1 MFYLGVDSFA
11 AYCIAVTF
19 AHWNFLFLSL
29 KTMKNI
35 GTGTAIAIQVGY
47 KLIHTSQHQKD

>member
-1 MFYLGVDSFA
+1 MFYLGLDSFA